1 METKVT
7 TPQVKGLII
16 SLVLIVYGLI
26 IYFVDGMNH
35 PELSY
40 FQYVLFLAGIIWA
53 CVTYSKQL
61 NANVTFGNL
70 FAHGFKTTA
79 VITVIVL
86 IYTVLAFNVLFPDM
100 VDKSIEMS
108 RQKMEA
114 DGKVSDEQIDKSLQ
128 MMKDHFTLFAVVGI
142 IIGFA
147 RRTRTN
153 NRSTNSAC
161 RGRQC
166 QRTRIKTVSTHYEL
180 P

>member
-7 TPQVKGLII
+7 SPQVKGLII
-16 SLVLIVYGLI
+16 SLILIVYGLL
-26 IYFVDGMNH
+26 IYFIDHLNQ
-35 PELSY
+35 PALSY
-40 FQYVLFLAGIIWA
+40 VQYALFLGGIIWA
-53 CVTYSKQL
+53 CISYSNQL

-114 DGKVSDEQIDKSLQ
+114 DGKVSDEQIDQSLK
-128 MMKDHFTLFAVVGI
+128 MMKDHFTLFAVVGV

-147 RRTRTN
+147 VLGAIGSLIGAAVAKKKPQDPFGN
-153 NRSTNSAC
+153 
-161 RGRQC
+161 QP
-166 QRTRIKTVSTHYEL
+166 I
-180 P
+180 